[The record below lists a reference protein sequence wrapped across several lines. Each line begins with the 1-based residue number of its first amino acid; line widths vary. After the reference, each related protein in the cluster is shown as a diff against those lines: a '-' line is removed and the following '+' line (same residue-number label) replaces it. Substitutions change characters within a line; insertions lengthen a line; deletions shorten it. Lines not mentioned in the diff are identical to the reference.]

1 MLWPARNIRC
11 GSTPGSAADGR
22 GRRERRQPRRR
33 SRKNCPTIHFRYAAT
48 RTAVERKLAVP
59 LLGSGSVGEH
69 FECAPVWGTAIMAGR
84 YAKGTGSTRSVRG
97 KASATGS
104 GSQAGGRVGCRVK
117 SLRLIYCAGESDERQ
132 APDGGAAS
140 KVYSEEKTPIGGGRN
155 ETLDAALSIEPTCAD
170 IRHRAEQ
177 VGTCRACLQRA
188 LGRPSLS
195 EPFKS
200 GIRRETA
207 K

>member
-1 MLWPARNIRC
+1 MRTGFADIAASMASVPPMLWPARNIRC

-33 SRKNCPTIHFRYAAT
+33 SR
-48 RTAVERKLAVP
+48 EKLPYYPFSLRSDAHRGRAQAGGPVVG
-59 LLGSGSVGEH
+59 LWKRGEH
-69 FECAPVWGTAIMAGR
+69 FECAPVWGMAIMAGR

-117 SLRLIYCAGESDERQ
+117 SLRLIYCAGELDERQ

-140 KVYSEEKTPIGGGRN
+140 KVYSEEKTPIGGGR
-155 ETLDAALSIEPTCAD
+155 TKHLTQHYL
-170 IRHRAEQ
+170 
-177 VGTCRACLQRA
+177 
-188 LGRPSLS
+188 
-195 EPFKS
+195 
-200 GIRRETA
+200 
-207 K
+207 